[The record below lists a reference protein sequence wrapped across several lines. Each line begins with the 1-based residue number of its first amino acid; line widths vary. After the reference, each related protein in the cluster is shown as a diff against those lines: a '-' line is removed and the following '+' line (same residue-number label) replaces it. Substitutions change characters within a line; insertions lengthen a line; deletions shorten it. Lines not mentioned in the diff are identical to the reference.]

1 MSVRKK
7 ILLLLLFVP
16 AMVGGQESTHA
27 FIAPLAS
34 KSLLLDIVYHNDHFV
49 AVGERGH
56 ILLSQDGESW
66 QQVAVPTI
74 ATLTAVDFS
83 LTAGWAVG
91 HDATILHSDDAG
103 ATWDLQY
110 QDPDLEKPL
119 LDVLF
124 FDRMHGIAVG
134 AYGLFLRTQD
144 GGKNWQQEVHPE
156 LLNPDDVEY
165 MQELKQEDEA
175 FYLQE
180 LQSIL
185 PNLNRV
191 SFDGT
196 TLYLAG
202 EAGLLAHSSDFGRS
216 WQRME
221 IDYIG
226 SFFDIQMTASGRL
239 LAAGL
244 RGNVF
249 EYLQGEWKA
258 VDSNTTFTFNSI
270 VSINADKTLVIGN
283 NGAMLTLTGEQHD
296 FKQADDGKALINGVV
311 RDGNIIAVSEVG
323 VKKWSVKGN

>member
-7 ILLLLLFVP
+7 ILLLLFFLP

-34 KSLLLDIVYHNDHFV
+34 KSLLLDIVYHDDHFV

-66 QQVAVPTI
+66 QQVEVPTL
-74 ATLTAVDFS
+74 ATLTAVDFKHAS
-83 LTAGWAVG
+83 GWAVG
-91 HDATILHSDDAG
+91 HDATILHTEDGGLS
-103 ATWDLQY
+103 WQIQY
-110 QDPDLEKPL
+110 QAPELEKPL

-124 FDRMHGIAVG
+124 FDPQHGIAVG

-144 GGKNWQQEVHPE
+144 GGKNWLTEMHPE
-156 LLNPDDVEY
+156 LLNPDDVDY

-202 EAGLLAHSSDFGRS
+202 EAGLLAQSSDFGAS

-226 SFFDIQMTASGRL
+226 SFFDIHKSASGRL

-244 RGNVF
+244 RGNLF
-249 EYLQGEWKA
+249 EYQQGEWA
-258 VDSNTTFTFNSI
+258 AIETNTTFTFNSI
-270 VSINADKTLVIGN
+270 VALNADTTLIMGN
-283 NGAMLTLTGEQHD
+283 NGAMLTLQGQQLE
-296 FKQADDGKALINGVV
+296 FNQADDGKALINGVV
-311 RDGNIIAVSEVG
+311 RDGHIIAVSEVG